1 MACMRSIHDYF
12 RSSIARGLVLMT
24 EEEDVF
30 YTPASLRKRWRAQG
44 GDADGLRPIMDDSDF
59 LYGSYR
65 RLKTLKRSVQKQ
77 TPGIWEDTDI
87 HHIVENH
94 HLQYLGRVYTVDEIT
109 YERLEPCVLF
119 VRSHHNLVLDGAI
132 GDAER
137 YVLESKPFDFVQ
149 EFKKAHGDIKLGTRT
164 KRELTLL
171 KTKWLTDL
179 VNMRKVNRSD
189 IQKSLIEIYQE
200 AYQEADMRSLA
211 EIARSVIQSFPL

>member
-1 MACMRSIHDYF
+1 MRSIHDYF

-30 YTPASLRKRWRAQG
+30 YTPASLRKRWRAQSG
-44 GDADGLRPIMDDSDF
+44 GGDGLRPIMDDSDF

-65 RLKTLKRSVQKQ
+65 RLKSLKRSVQRQ

-119 VRSHHNLVLDGAI
+119 VRSHHNLLLDGAI

-137 YVLESKPFDFVQ
+137 YVLESKPFDFVT
-149 EFKKAHGDIKLGTRT
+149 EFKQAHADIRLGART
-164 KRELTLL
+164 KRELALL
-171 KTKWLTDL
+171 KTKWLTEL
-179 VNMRKVNRSD
+179 VNARKVNRLD
-189 IQKSLIEIYQE
+189 IQKWLIEVYQE
-200 AYQEADMRSLA
+200 AYQEADMRPLA
-211 EIARSVIQSFPL
+211 EIARSVIQSMPL